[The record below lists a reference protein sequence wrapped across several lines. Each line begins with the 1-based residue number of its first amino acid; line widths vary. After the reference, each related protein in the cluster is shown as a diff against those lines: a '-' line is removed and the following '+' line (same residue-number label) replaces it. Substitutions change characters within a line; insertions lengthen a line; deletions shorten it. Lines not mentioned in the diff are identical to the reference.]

1 MSYTKITCSA
11 CKEKILVS
19 NHYLRQNPPP
29 KNKFATPS
37 ESEFAALHYSQLARS
52 LCTCRSRTKYPTS
65 LETKTYSTRLDK
77 IVNLSKKKIYSDT
90 PILWST
96 MIKNNIFVNNVD
108 EMLSNK
114 TFTKQNGVQCKIFSP
129 YNYIPQ
135 NRLPFSY
142 MGKFHE
148 TVQEIEK
155 NVDKTKLNKKY
166 ILLKHKCQKNF
177 RNLNEWNKFNFV
189 PDYCKDHDSSY
200 AILRALKERDAWY
213 LEFFADRL
221 FSILDKKKEITLC
234 RIPSSDKD
242 KISGCDD
249 LIEKLSSK
257 SSLLTDGSK
266 CIQRIKTIPKAHKGG
281 IRSFDQHIK
290 TSKINNLN
298 LIENKNVLLID
309 DIKTSGTSLD
319 AFTHILLK
327 AKPKTLTTFVFG
339 ITVK

>member
-1 MSYTKITCSA
+1 MSYVKITCPL
-11 CKEKILVS
+11 CYQNWTVS
-19 NHYLRQNPPP
+19 KHFLDNN
-29 KNKFATPS
+29 KNVRKT
-37 ESEFAALHYSQLARS
+37 ELAKQ
-52 LCTCRSRTKYPTS
+52 LCTCVNKTKYPTIS
-65 LETKTYSTRLDK
+65 QTRSYSKRLDR
-77 IVNLSKKKIYSDT
+77 IIDTSKKKADYSA
-90 PILWST
+90 PYLWST
-96 MIKNNIFVNNVD
+96 MIKNNIFVKNVD
-108 EMLSNK
+108 AMLSNK

-155 NVDKTKLNKKY
+155 NADKTKLNKKY
-166 ILLKHKCQKNF
+166 ILLKHKCQKDF

-213 LEFFADRL
+213 LEFLVDRL

-234 RIPSSDKD
+234 RIPSSEKD

-281 IRSFDQHIK
+281 IRNFDQHIK